1 MLDRALDIVRSS
13 GSIEHARRAVADEVG
28 RAIGLARRLP
38 AGPAQHALVQLARFL
53 AARCGA
59 EQTA

>member
-1 MLDRALDIVRSS
+1 VRSS